1 MKELKEIRD
10 DQIRILGE
18 GGTKNPLPRS
28 VWIII
33 LSVLGVALIGVIILY
48 VTRQKE
54 EVIQELK
61 APEPALFEPVREP
74 EPILHKWI
82 GEKTDSLAPGYTE
95 IRDTLIN
102 DIPIRIFI
110 PHNAEM
116 SLHIG
121 RMDKEDKSIIYAAQ
135 AADVRADNGGIVG
148 AFVLNGEPKAWG
160 LSKKGYCASINGKV
174 TIGVADNTSLFE
186 EATMHNGYFFRQ
198 YPLVK
203 EGELIENNPKNKAI
217 RRALGI
223 KQGQII
229 MIESRSSE
237 SFHDFTQALIDFGI
251 NNAIYLVGGNA
262 FGWCYDQHGNRIEF
276 GVEQNS
282 LPPQTSYII
291 WRSR

>member
-1 MKELKEIRD
+1 MKEYQDIHDDEIRIIGHTSEKAKLHFNKTTITLAVACVVLIITLCVWLRYKYHSAQD
-10 DQIRILGE
+10 VSYFETETNEQNHISNQDTSALSGKGYIKISEVTVNDVPMYIYTPHHAIMTLS
-18 GGTKNPLPRS
+18 GGLPKKKDS
-28 VWIII
+28 T
-33 LSVLGVALIGVIILY
+33 L
-48 VTRQKE
+48 
-54 EVIQELK
+54 
-61 APEPALFEPVREP
+61 LFV
-74 EPILHKWI
+74 
-82 GEKTDSLAPGYTE
+82 
-95 IRDTLIN
+95 
-102 DIPIRIFI
+102 
-110 PHNAEM
+110 
-116 SLHIG
+116 
-121 RMDKEDKSIIYAAQ
+121 AQ
-135 AADVRADNGGIVG
+135 AADIRKDTKKIVG
-148 AFVLNGEPKAWG
+148 DFVMNGQK
-160 LSKKGYCASINGKV
+160 LSFGQAKLGFCAIIHGKI
-174 TIGVADNTSLFE
+174 TLGTAPNTPLLQ
-186 EATMHNGYFFRQ
+186 EAIDTKGYFFRQ

>member
-1 MKELKEIRD
+1 MKEYQDIHDDEIR
-10 DQIRILGE
+10 IIGHTSEKAKLHFNK
-18 GGTKNPLPRS
+18 TTITLAVACVVLIITLC
-28 VWIII
+28 VWLRYKYHSAQDVSYFETETNEQNHISNQDTSALSGKGYIKI
-33 LSVLGVALIGVIILY
+33 SEVTVNDVPMYIYTPHHAIMTLSVGLPDKNDSTL
-48 VTRQKE
+48 
-54 EVIQELK
+54 
-61 APEPALFEPVREP
+61 LFV
-74 EPILHKWI
+74 
-82 GEKTDSLAPGYTE
+82 
-95 IRDTLIN
+95 
-102 DIPIRIFI
+102 
-110 PHNAEM
+110 
-116 SLHIG
+116 
-121 RMDKEDKSIIYAAQ
+121 AQ
-135 AADVRADNGGIVG
+135 AADIRKDTKKIVG
-148 AFVLNGEPKAWG
+148 DFVMNGQK
-160 LSKKGYCASINGKV
+160 LSFGQAKLGFCAIIHGKI
-174 TIGVADNTSLFE
+174 TLGTAPNTPLLQ
-186 EATMHNGYFFRQ
+186 EAIDTKGYFFRQ

-251 NNAIYLVGGNA
+251 NNDIYLVGGNA

>member
-1 MKELKEIRD
+1 MKEYQDIHDDEIR
-10 DQIRILGE
+10 IIGHTSEKAKLHFNK
-18 GGTKNPLPRS
+18 TTITLAVACVVLIITLC
-28 VWIII
+28 VWLRYKYHSAQDVSYFETETNEQNHISNQDTSALSGKGYIKI
-33 LSVLGVALIGVIILY
+33 SEVTVNDVPMYIYTPHHTIMTLSVGLPDKNDSTL
-48 VTRQKE
+48 
-54 EVIQELK
+54 
-61 APEPALFEPVREP
+61 LFV
-74 EPILHKWI
+74 
-82 GEKTDSLAPGYTE
+82 
-95 IRDTLIN
+95 
-102 DIPIRIFI
+102 
-110 PHNAEM
+110 
-116 SLHIG
+116 
-121 RMDKEDKSIIYAAQ
+121 AQ
-135 AADVRADNGGIVG
+135 AADIRKDTKKIVG
-148 AFVLNGEPKAWG
+148 DFVMNGQK
-160 LSKKGYCASINGKV
+160 LSFGQAKLGFCAIIHGKI
-174 TIGVADNTSLFE
+174 TLGTAPNTPLLQ
-186 EATMHNGYFFRQ
+186 EAIDTKGYFFRQ

>member
-1 MKELKEIRD
+1 MKEYQDIHDDEIR
-10 DQIRILGE
+10 IIGHTSEKAKLHFNK
-18 GGTKNPLPRS
+18 TTITLAVACVVLIITLC
-28 VWIII
+28 VWLRYKYHSAQDVSYFETETNEQNHISNQDTSALSGKGYIKI
-33 LSVLGVALIGVIILY
+33 SEVAVNDVPMYIYTPHHAIMTLSVGLPDKNDSTL
-48 VTRQKE
+48 
-54 EVIQELK
+54 
-61 APEPALFEPVREP
+61 LFV
-74 EPILHKWI
+74 
-82 GEKTDSLAPGYTE
+82 
-95 IRDTLIN
+95 
-102 DIPIRIFI
+102 
-110 PHNAEM
+110 
-116 SLHIG
+116 
-121 RMDKEDKSIIYAAQ
+121 AQ
-135 AADVRADNGGIVG
+135 AADIRKDTKKIVG
-148 AFVLNGEPKAWG
+148 DFVMNGQK
-160 LSKKGYCASINGKV
+160 LSFGQAKLGFCAIIHGKI
-174 TIGVADNTSLFE
+174 TLGTAPNTPLLQ
-186 EATMHNGYFFRQ
+186 EAIDTKGYFFRQ

>member
-1 MKELKEIRD
+1 MKEYQDIHDDEIR
-10 DQIRILGE
+10 IIGHTSEKAKLHFNK
-18 GGTKNPLPRS
+18 TTITLAVACVVLIITLC
-28 VWIII
+28 VWLRYKYHSAQDVSYFETETNEQNHISNQDTSALSGKGYIKI
-33 LSVLGVALIGVIILY
+33 SEVTVNDVPMYIYTPHHAIMTLSVGLPDKNDSTL
-48 VTRQKE
+48 
-54 EVIQELK
+54 
-61 APEPALFEPVREP
+61 LFV
-74 EPILHKWI
+74 
-82 GEKTDSLAPGYTE
+82 
-95 IRDTLIN
+95 
-102 DIPIRIFI
+102 
-110 PHNAEM
+110 
-116 SLHIG
+116 
-121 RMDKEDKSIIYAAQ
+121 AQ
-135 AADVRADNGGIVG
+135 AADIRKDTKKIVG
-148 AFVLNGEPKAWG
+148 DFVMNGQK
-160 LSKKGYCASINGKV
+160 LSFGQAKLGFCAIIHGKI
-174 TIGVADNTSLFE
+174 TLGTAPNTPLLQ
-186 EATMHNGYFFRQ
+186 EAIDTKGYFFRQ

-229 MIESRSSE
+229 IESRSSE

>member
-1 MKELKEIRD
+1 MKEYQDIHDDEIR
-10 DQIRILGE
+10 IIGHTSEKAKLHFNK
-18 GGTKNPLPRS
+18 TTITLAVACVVLIITLC
-28 VWIII
+28 VWMRYKYHSAQDVSYFETETNEQNHISNQDTSALSGKGYIKI
-33 LSVLGVALIGVIILY
+33 SEVTVNDVPMYIYTPHHAIMTLSVGLPDKNDSTL
-48 VTRQKE
+48 
-54 EVIQELK
+54 
-61 APEPALFEPVREP
+61 LFV
-74 EPILHKWI
+74 
-82 GEKTDSLAPGYTE
+82 
-95 IRDTLIN
+95 
-102 DIPIRIFI
+102 
-110 PHNAEM
+110 
-116 SLHIG
+116 
-121 RMDKEDKSIIYAAQ
+121 AQ
-135 AADVRADNGGIVG
+135 AADIRKDTKKIVG
-148 AFVLNGEPKAWG
+148 DFVMNGQK
-160 LSKKGYCASINGKV
+160 LSFGQAKLGFCAIIHGKI
-174 TIGVADNTSLFE
+174 TLGTAPNTPLLQ
-186 EATMHNGYFFRQ
+186 EAIDTKGYFFRQ

-262 FGWCYDQHGNRIEF
+262 FGWCYDQHGNRIVF

>member
-1 MKELKEIRD
+1 MKEYQDIHDDEIR
-10 DQIRILGE
+10 IIGHTSEKAKLHFNK
-18 GGTKNPLPRS
+18 TTITLAVACVVLIITLC
-28 VWIII
+28 VWLRYKYHSAQDVSYFETETNEQNHISNQDTSALSGKGYIKISEVTVNDVPMYIYTPHHAIMI
-33 LSVLGVALIGVIILY
+33 LSVGLPDKNDSTL
-48 VTRQKE
+48 
-54 EVIQELK
+54 
-61 APEPALFEPVREP
+61 LFV
-74 EPILHKWI
+74 
-82 GEKTDSLAPGYTE
+82 
-95 IRDTLIN
+95 
-102 DIPIRIFI
+102 
-110 PHNAEM
+110 
-116 SLHIG
+116 
-121 RMDKEDKSIIYAAQ
+121 AQ
-135 AADVRADNGGIVG
+135 AADIRKDTKKIVG
-148 AFVLNGEPKAWG
+148 DFVMNGQK
-160 LSKKGYCASINGKV
+160 LSFGQAKLGFCAIIHGKI
-174 TIGVADNTSLFE
+174 TLGTAPNTPLLQ
-186 EATMHNGYFFRQ
+186 EAIDTKGYFFRQ